1 MITRSAKIAR
11 RVTRLWAA
19 MIGVFVGTAIALP
32 LVVMIFRQPDL
43 W

>member
-1 MITRSAKIAR
+1 MTTRSAKIAR

-19 MIGVFVGTAIALP
+19 MIDVSVGTAMALP
-32 LVVMIFRQPDL
+32 VVVMILRQPDL